1 MTIITIII
9 IIIIIIMIIIIVI
22 KILIKISYEEI
33 KSIYEQFYKNS
44 MSRQDLE
51 RTFNPFWK

>member
-1 MTIITIII
+1 
-9 IIIIIIMIIIIVI
+9 MIIIIVI

-51 RTFNPFWK
+51 RSFNPF